1 MRYVTVQQNARA
13 VAVDLLARRDAA
25 GTTLAADAAA
35 VAEAGYAMA
44 QRFHSGGKL
53 LVFGNG
59 SASTD
64 AAHLAV
70 EFMHPVIVGKPAL
83 PAIALNNDIATV
95 TGVAGRRGF
104 ADVYAD
110 QLRTLACP
118 ADIALAI
125 SANGTCP
132 NVYAGVIAARER
144 GLLTV
149 LLTGNAGG
157 EGKLADHLLVAHDSD
172 PAVVKEVHVT
182 IYHLLWELVH
192 LLLAQ
197 PAVLLLAKQE
207 TAVPA

>member
-1 MRYVTVQQNARA
+1 MRYVTVQQNART
-13 VAVDLLARRDAA
+13 VAVELLTRRDAA
-25 GTTLAADAAA
+25 GTSLAADAAA
-35 VAEAGYAMA
+35 VAEAAYAMA

-64 AAHLAV
+64 AARLAV

-118 ADIALAI
+118 ADIALTV
-125 SANGTCP
+125 SADGTCP
-132 NVYAGVIAARER
+132 NVYAGIVAARER

-149 LLTGNAGG
+149 LLSGNPGADGR
-157 EGKLADHLLVAHDSD
+157 LADHLLVARDND
-172 PAVVKEVHVT
+172 PTVVKEVHTT
-182 IYHLLWELVH
+182 ISHLLWELVH
-192 LLLAQ
+192 QLLADPALLLLAN
-197 PAVLLLAKQE
+197 KE

>member
-1 MRYVTVQQNARA
+1 MRYVTVQQDALT
-13 VAVDLLARRDAA
+13 VAADLLTRRDAA
-25 GTTLAADAAA
+25 GTSLAADAAT
-35 VAEAGYAMA
+35 VAEAAYAMA
-44 QRFHSGGKL
+44 QRFHSGGRL

-64 AAHLAV
+64 AAQLAV
-70 EFMHPVIVGKPAL
+70 DFMHPVIAGRPVL

-118 ADIALAI
+118 SDIALAI
-125 SANGTCP
+125 SADGTCP
-132 NVYAGVIAARER
+132 NVYAAIVAARER

-149 LLTGNAGG
+149 LLTGNPGADGR
-157 EGKLADHLLVAHDSD
+157 LADHLLIARDND

-192 LLLAQ
+192 RLLAD
-197 PAVLLLAKQE
+197 PAVLLLANQE